1 MNYCRKDFTCI
12 TPSLIKISN
21 TLIKLVING
30 GCQYLSFIAKF
41 TNLQE
46 LILSLNNF
54 IDVDSFGD
62 FNTLH
67 HVTFSK
73 LRILKFEKLCP
84 KHEDLSK
91 FLGNNGR
98 NLNVL
103 HINTDNNNLDIIKF
117 CPNLKSLRTVFSDDK
132 VETLKVILNGCQQLE
147 SNDVLCGSGFLNEN
161 ELLKVV
167 AEYSP
172 KTFYEV
178 KIDYTDYKGF
188 FLGELEPV
196 FISWANRIP
205 QKPLSLIIT
214 CGGSDCQVKK
224 ENMEVIENF
233 KKLGVIEKFEI
244 IRLW

>member
-1 MNYCRKDFTCI
+1 LDNNGKNLIELHISYDSNN
-12 TPSLIKISN
+12 SLN
-21 TLIKLVING
+21 LA
-30 GCQYLSFIAKF
+30 IAKF
-41 TNLQE
+41 CL
-46 LILSLNNF
+46 
-54 IDVDSFGD
+54 
-62 FNTLH
+62 
-67 HVTFSK
+67 
-73 LRILKFEKLCP
+73 
-84 KHEDLSK
+84 
-91 FLGNNGR
+91 
-98 NLNVL
+98 
-103 HINTDNNNLDIIKF
+103 
-117 CPNLKSLRTVFSDDK
+117 NLKSLCTGFK
-132 VETLKVILNGCQQLE
+132 YNEIETLKVILNGCQQLE